1 MCKEFCKLKALLRN
15 SCKHKPVPSS
25 KLFHTCKN
33 VLTATQKPTPDILLK
48 FLHPEV
54 TEILQRLTGT
64 QNDNVVQ
71 MPVAGRNK
79 FVNYDLLSD
88 EELMK
93 EKERAESLTERRMQM
108 PPYMSERVLPSKPL
122 LKDPQIAPALDSKYV
137 FIDISARSKR
147 IPMKHARPVVVRHE
161 NGDLCV
167 ADPEIHDRVV
177 RTYLLEPGQEV
188 IPPTLFQDKHLKEL
202 LQPEKYLYLLDLA
215 CSQFE
220 PDNPEFIRI
229 THLIYDHAAANENF
243 RVLEG
248 TRFFGPLVFH
258 LAVKDKLEPLLVYY
272 IQEDRLMETRDTIHL
287 GQLVRNEKLTMG
299 SVFTVVQA
307 YVKDQVENAYSVIQT
322 QSVMTPAT
330 KTEEEQ
336 RLFEDKINNLELLQ
350 NTLKEYTRKHSSMT
364 NAA

>member
-1 MCKEFCKLKALLRN
+1 MASMCKEYCKLKALLRN

-48 FLHPEV
+48 FLHPGV

-79 FVNYDLLSD
+79 F
-88 EELMK
+88 
-93 EKERAESLTERRMQM
+93 EKKRAESLTERRMQM

-188 IPPTLFQDKHLKEL
+188 IPPTLFQDKHLK
-202 LQPEKYLYLLDLA
+202 
-215 CSQFE
+215 
-220 PDNPEFIRI
+220 I